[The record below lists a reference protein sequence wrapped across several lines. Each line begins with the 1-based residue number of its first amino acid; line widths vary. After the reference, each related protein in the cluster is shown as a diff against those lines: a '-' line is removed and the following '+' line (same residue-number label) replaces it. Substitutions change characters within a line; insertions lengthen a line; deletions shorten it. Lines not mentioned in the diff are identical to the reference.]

1 MSTEMSQEQA
11 RVGFCAIVGLPNVGK
26 STLVNAV
33 LGKRL
38 LATSNKPQTTR
49 NRIIGVHNGELDGE
63 PTQVIF
69 VDTPGVQRGK
79 GALRKYMR
87 DEVLAATGDC
97 DVAILMVDAS
107 DWRQGSPQ
115 ALAGGEAKTLLDA
128 LDKSE
133 VPVVLAL
140 NKVDAIKTKDGL
152 LPIIASYAETGKFA
166 AIVPISALTGDGTEE
181 LVNEVAK
188 HLPEGPRLF
197 PEEMYTDRAER
208 FLASELIREQL
219 FRQLGAEIPYATACV
234 VERWDEREDKGDVVI
249 DAVIYV
255 ERDSQKAIVIG
266 KGGARIRAVGE
277 KARAAISELLGC
289 PAHVK
294 LFVKVSRNWSRDA
307 RGLRTMGYEK

>member
-1 MSTEMSQEQA
+1 MTADSSQEQA

-49 NRIIGVHNGELDGE
+49 NRIIGVHNAAPDGE
-63 PTQVIF
+63 PAQIIF

-87 DEVLAATGDC
+87 DEVFAATGDC
-97 DVAILMVDAS
+97 DVALLMIDAS
-107 DWRQGSPQ
+107 DWRQQSPDELQ
-115 ALAGGEAKTLLDA
+115 RGEAKTLLEA
-128 LDKSE
+128 LGNSG

-140 NKVDAIKTKDGL
+140 NKVDVVKDKGAL
-152 LPIIASYAETGKFA
+152 LPMIQSFSDSGRFA
-166 AIVPISALTGDGTEE
+166 AIVPISALSGDGTET
-181 LVNEVAK
+181 LVAEVAK
-188 HLPEGPRLF
+188 HCPEGPRLF

-208 FLASELIREQL
+208 FLAAELIREQL

-234 VERWDEREDKGDVVI
+234 IERWDEREDKGDVVI
-249 DAVIYV
+249 DAAIFV

-266 KGGARIRAVGE
+266 KGGARIRSVGE

-294 LFVKVSRNWSRDA
+294 LFVKVSRNWTRNA
-307 RGLRTMGYEK
+307 RGLRTMGYDK